1 MYILSKIQWGF
12 WKVFSVHHCLLL
24 LLEKYRNDLDKGD
37 FSGITMTDLLK
48 AFDCIDHQ
56 LSIPKLNAYG
66 FKIESPEFINS
77 YLSKTKSQ
85 IKSSLTQWL
94 IF

>member
-37 FSGITMTDLLK
+37 FSGIAMTDLLK
-48 AFDCIDHQ
+48 YLIVLTISYQF
-56 LSIPKLNAYG
+56 LN
-66 FKIESPEFINS
+66 
-77 YLSKTKSQ
+77 
-85 IKSSLTQWL
+85 
-94 IF
+94 

>member
-37 FSGITMTDLLK
+37 FSGIAMNRL
-48 AFDCIDHQ
+48 
-56 LSIPKLNAYG
+56 
-66 FKIESPEFINS
+66 IESI
-77 YLSKTKSQ
+77 
-85 IKSSLTQWL
+85 
-94 IF
+94 